1 MSDFLSRFWLHM
13 HKSYLFGKMWLCVCA
28 CVYACVCVC
37 VRFFHCTNCFAV
49 KVEQVFVRFLLF
61 AFCLSL
67 QATCRLLA
75 MKTPIAHAE
84 SSRLSVASNLFI
96 YVAFVVGGIVAASA
110 AIEIYR
116 TFCSCHCRC
125 SRHIRAP
132 IRFQHQMCRG
142 AAQKFQVRMLL
153 AATVEFLKVYIFSRP
168 HLCFFSS
175 LSSLFASLFAAAA
188 NAFFSCLRTWHNYNF
203 VILLFCFYCIEF
215 SFFFYFSATKA
226 IFVAK
231 FSRNVHNVFFLC
243 VCFPFT
249 F

>member
-1 MSDFLSRFWLHM
+1 MQFNFSCFYIAHWCSWAIFFLVFGSTCISLTCLAKCDF
-13 HKSYLFGKMWLCVCA
+13 
-28 CVYACVCVC
+28 VC
-37 VRFFHCTNCFAV
+37 VRVCALFSCIFT
-49 KVEQVFVRFLLF
+49 VRIVLPWKWNKFSFGFCFLLF

-215 SFFFYFSATKA
+215 SFFF
-226 IFVAK
+226 IF
-231 FSRNVHNVFFLC
+231 RLQRRFL
-243 VCFPFT
+243 
-249 F
+249 